1 MKLNR
6 GSDYT
11 GSLPPFPTHNTQP
24 GRASPASHCPCNQFE
39 AVGLNGGDSVKAAV
53 TRELLAQ
60 AGAAEGRAAWPPRV
74 APRLTVVSSPPHSR
88 PILNYQRMYYVFMQ
102 MLSSG
107 PAWLAIILLVT
118 TGLLPDV
125 LRKVL
130 CRQLRPSA
138 TERAQVPAR
147 VAPPPRGS
155 GGAVIVGG
163 QRKGP
168 GWEG

>member
-1 MKLNR
+1 M
-6 GSDYT
+6 
-11 GSLPPFPTHNTQP
+11 
-24 GRASPASHCPCNQFE
+24 
-39 AVGLNGGDSVKAAV
+39 
-53 TRELLAQ
+53 
-60 AGAAEGRAAWPPRV
+60 
-74 APRLTVVSSPPHSR
+74 
-88 PILNYQRMYYVFMQ
+88 FMQ

-130 CRQLRPSA
+130 CRQLQPSA

-163 QRKGP
+163 KRKGP